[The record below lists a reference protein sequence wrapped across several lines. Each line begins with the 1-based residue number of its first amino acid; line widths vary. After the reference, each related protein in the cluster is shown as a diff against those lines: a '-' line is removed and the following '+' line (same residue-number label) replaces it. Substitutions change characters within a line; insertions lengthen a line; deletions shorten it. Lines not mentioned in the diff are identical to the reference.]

1 MKRFLNLL
9 LVAALTF
16 VTACTAPAEVADSI
30 SVPDLDMYA
39 SADGSTVTISVTA
52 SNKLWTAESDAD
64 WCVVEQGESNI
75 TLTIE
80 KNTATEERTAVVT
93 LTCGTAVTTIVV
105 CQAPVEDSIAVSTL
119 EVTTPASASTVI
131 VGVSASS
138 DDWSAK
144 SSADWCGV
152 EVGEGK
158 ITLSIAENTAKERTA
173 TVTLAC
179 GTAKC
184 QIKVTQADGT
194 VIIEDEILVADIQLN
209 MPANAGSLA
218 LNVTATGDWS
228 VLNEAEWLTA
238 EPNDQGV
245 LTLTFEANE
254 GAERSATIT
263 LVCGEAQT
271 VIAITQQEGQRIGVN
286 PTSLSFT
293 PEGGTLEIG
302 VSANVNWKASTKDT
316 KWLTVTTKNDVVTV
330 KATANTTESER
341 KGKVSITYT
350 DAATNAPTS
359 IDVEVVQSAYSVTY
373 LTESVVLNSDQTAA
387 TVKFTA
393 SNEWTASICFA
404 GSTWLEQIASPWATL
419 SATSGEAG
427 EQTLTVNFD
436 GSDFKERAVS
446 VVVKCGTL
454 SKALPITQKALPTP
468 ASGRKV
474 RIMTFNQNVQG
485 NKAIADV
492 ILGNNIDFV
501 ALQEVDV
508 NTERAGGQDQIKNL
522 KELTGYAGYFCKTI
536 NLQGGEYG
544 IGILSKKEALST
556 RYVDLPGSES
566 RKLFI
571 AEYDDFVFAA
581 THFTYMSETEMRKYH
596 YESALIV
603 TEELSKYPDKPV
615 ALGGDFNTETDINRA
630 KTFGEIMT
638 LMDLVSDPTVNT
650 WPNANSTYL
659 LDHLFF
665 KRDAKF
671 PYIWTDG
678 GAPDQSAADH
688 RPVWAELLLIEQ

>member
-9 LVAALTF
+9 VVVALTF
-16 VTACTAPAEVADSI
+16 VTACNTTPAEIADSI
-30 SVPDLDMYA
+30 SVPDLDMFA

-64 WCVVEQGESNI
+64 WCVVEQGEGSI
-75 TLTIE
+75 TLNIE
-80 KNTATEERTAVVT
+80 KNTAEERTATIT

-105 CQAPVEDSIAVSTL
+105 CQAPVEDTISVSTL
-119 EVTTPASASTVI
+119 EVTTPAAASTVI

-144 SSADWCGV
+144 SNADWCGV

-158 ITLSIAENTAKERTA
+158 ITLSIAENTAEERTA
-173 TVTLAC
+173 TVTLTC
-179 GTAKC
+179 GTATST
-184 QIKVTQADGT
+184 IEVTQEDGT
-194 VIIEDEILVADIQLN
+194 VIIEDEISVADILLN
-209 MPANAGSLA
+209 MPANAGSLT

-228 VLNEAEWLTA
+228 VLNEASWLTA

-271 VIAITQQEGQRIGVN
+271 VIEITQQEGQRIGVN

-302 VSANVNWKASTKDT
+302 VSANVSWKASTKDIS
-316 KWLTVTTKNDVVTV
+316 WLTVTTKKDIVTV
-330 KATANTTESER
+330 KAKANTGESER

-373 LTESVVLNSDQTAA
+373 QTESVVLNSDQTSA

-393 SNEWTASICFA
+393 SNDWTASICFA

-419 SATSGEAG
+419 SATSGDAG
-427 EQTLTVNFD
+427 EQTLTVNFN
-436 GSDFKERAVS
+436 GSDYKERAVS

-454 SKALPITQKALPTP
+454 SKALNITQKATP
-468 ASGRKV
+468 APSAGRKV
-474 RIMTFNQNVQG
+474 RIMTFNQNIKG
-485 NKAIADV
+485 NQAIADV
-492 ILGNNIDFV
+492 ITGHNIDFV

-508 NTERAGGQDQIKNL
+508 NTGRSGGKDQMESL
-522 KELTGYAGYFCKTI
+522 KELTGYNGAYFCKTI
-536 NLQGGEYG
+536 SFDGGDYG
-544 IGILSKKEALST
+544 IGILSKKAALST
-556 RYVDLPGSES
+556 RFVDLPGSEN
-566 RKLFI
+566 RKLLI

-581 THFTYMSETEMRKYH
+581 THFTYMSESEMRKYH

-615 ALGGDFNTETDINRA
+615 ALGGDFNTETDTNRA

-638 LMDLVSDPTVNT
+638 LMDLVSDPKVNT
-650 WPNANSTYL
+650 WPNTNSTYL

-688 RPVWAELLLIEQ
+688 RPVWAELQLLW

>member
-9 LVAALTF
+9 VVVALTF
-16 VTACTAPAEVADSI
+16 VTACSTTPAEVADSI

-64 WCVVEQGESNI
+64 WCVVEQGVSSI
-75 TLTIE
+75 TLTID
-80 KNTATEERTAVVT
+80 KNTTTEERMATIT
-93 LTCGTAVTTIVV
+93 LSCGTAVTTIVV
-105 CQAPVEDSIAVSTL
+105 YQEPVEDSIAVSTL
-119 EVTTPASASTVI
+119 DVTTPASASTVI

-138 DDWSAK
+138 DDWSAQ
-144 SSADWCGV
+144 SNVDWCGV

-158 ITLSIAENTAKERTA
+158 ITLSIAENTAEERTA
-173 TVTLAC
+173 TVTLTC
-179 GTAKC
+179 GTAEC
-184 QIKVTQADGT
+184 RIKVTQADGT
-194 VIIEDEILVADIQLN
+194 IIVEDEILVADILLN
-209 MPANAGSLA
+209 MPANAGSLT
-218 LNVTATGDWS
+218 LNVTATGEWS

-271 VIAITQQEGQRIGVN
+271 VVEITQQEGLRIGVN
-286 PTSLSFT
+286 PSSLSFT

-302 VSANVNWKASTKDT
+302 VSANVSWKASTKD
-316 KWLTVTTKNDVVTV
+316 KWMTVTTKNDVVTV

-373 LTESVVLNSDQTAA
+373 LSESVVLNSDQTSA
-387 TVKFTA
+387 TVKFDA

-404 GSTWLEQIASPWATL
+404 GSTWLEQIASPWSTL
-419 SATSGEAG
+419 SATSGAAG
-427 EQTLTVNFD
+427 ENTLTVNFN
-436 GSDFKERAVS
+436 GSDYKERTVS
-446 VVVKCGTL
+446 VVVKCGTI
-454 SKALPITQKALPTP
+454 SKVLNITQKATPTP
-468 ASGRKV
+468 SAGRKV
-474 RIMTFNQNVQG
+474 RIMTFNQNIKG
-485 NKAIADV
+485 NQAIADV
-492 ILGNNIDFV
+492 ITGYDIDFV

-508 NTERAGGQDQIKNL
+508 NTGRSGGKDQMESL
-522 KELTGYAGYFCKTI
+522 KELTGYKGAYFCKTI
-536 NLQGGEYG
+536 NYDGGEYG
-544 IGILSKKEALST
+544 IGILSKKAALST
-556 RYVDLPGSES
+556 RYVDLPGSEN
-566 RKLFI
+566 RKLLI
-571 AEYDDFVFAA
+571 AEYDDFVYAA
-581 THFTYMSETEMRKYH
+581 THFTYMSESEMRKYH

-603 TEELSKYPDKPV
+603 VEELSKYPDKPV

-638 LMDLVSDPTVNT
+638 LMDLVSDPNVNT
-650 WPNANSTYL
+650 WPNTNSTYL

-688 RPVWAELLLIEQ
+688 RPVWAELLLVQ

>member
-1 MKRFLNLL
+1 M
-9 LVAALTF
+9 
-16 VTACTAPAEVADSI
+16 
-30 SVPDLDMYA
+30 
-39 SADGSTVTISVTA
+39 
-52 SNKLWTAESDAD
+52 
-64 WCVVEQGESNI
+64 
-75 TLTIE
+75 
-80 KNTATEERTAVVT
+80 
-93 LTCGTAVTTIVV
+93 
-105 CQAPVEDSIAVSTL
+105 
-119 EVTTPASASTVI
+119 
-131 VGVSASS
+131 
-138 DDWSAK
+138 
-144 SSADWCGV
+144 
-152 EVGEGK
+152 
-158 ITLSIAENTAKERTA
+158 
-173 TVTLAC
+173 
-179 GTAKC
+179 
-184 QIKVTQADGT
+184 
-194 VIIEDEILVADIQLN
+194 
-209 MPANAGSLA
+209 
-218 LNVTATGDWS
+218 
-228 VLNEAEWLTA
+228 
-238 EPNDQGV
+238 
-245 LTLTFEANE
+245 
-254 GAERSATIT
+254 
-263 LVCGEAQT
+263 
-271 VIAITQQEGQRIGVN
+271 
-286 PTSLSFT
+286 
-293 PEGGTLEIG
+293 
-302 VSANVNWKASTKDT
+302 
-316 KWLTVTTKNDVVTV
+316 TV

-359 IDVEVVQSAYSVTY
+359 IDVEVVQSAYLVTY

-436 GSDFKERAVS
+436 GKDYKERAVS

-468 ASGRKV
+468 SSGRKV

>member
-9 LVAALTF
+9 LVALLTF
-16 VTACTAPAEVADSI
+16 VTACNNIPAEVADSI

-39 SADGSTVTISVTA
+39 SADGSSVSISVTA

-64 WCVVEQGESNI
+64 WCVVEQGEDCV

-80 KNTATEERTAVVT
+80 KNTADEERTAVVT
-93 LTCGTAVTTIVV
+93 LTCGTATTTIVV
-105 CQAPVEDSIAVSTL
+105 CQAPVEDAIAVSTL
-119 EVTTPASASTVI
+119 NVTTPAAASTVI
-131 VGVSASS
+131 VGVTASS
-138 DDWSAK
+138 DDWSAA

-158 ITLSIAENTAKERTA
+158 ITLSIAENTAEERTA
-173 TVTLAC
+173 TVTLTC

-184 QIKVTQADGT
+184 QLNVTQADGT
-194 VIIEDEILVADIQLN
+194 VIIEDEISVADIVLD
-209 MPANAGSLA
+209 MPASAGSLK

-238 EPNDQGV
+238 EPDDQGV

-271 VIAITQQEGQRIGVN
+271 VVEITQKEGLRIGVN

-302 VSANVNWKASTKDT
+302 VSANVTWKASTKD
-316 KWLTVTTKNDVVTV
+316 KWMTVTTKNDVVTV

-393 SNEWTASICFA
+393 SSDWTASICFA
-404 GSTWLEQIASPWATL
+404 GSTWLEQIASPWATV
-419 SATSGEAG
+419 SATSGAAG
-427 EQTLTVNFD
+427 ENTLTVNFNGKD
-436 GSDFKERAVS
+436 YKERAVS

-454 SKALPITQKALPTP
+454 SKALTITQKATP
-468 ASGRKV
+468 SPSAGRKV
-474 RIMTFNQNVQG
+474 RIMTFNQNVKG
-485 NKAIADV
+485 NQAIADV
-492 ILGNNIDFV
+492 ITGHNIDFV

-508 NTERAGGQDQIKNL
+508 NTGRSGGKDQMESL
-522 KELTGYAGYFCKTI
+522 KELTGYKGAYFCKTI
-536 NLQGGEYG
+536 NYDGGEYG
-544 IGILSKKEALST
+544 IGILSKKAALST
-556 RYVDLPGSES
+556 RFVDLPGSES
-566 RKLFI
+566 RKLLI
-571 AEYDDFVFAA
+571 AEYDDFVYAA
-581 THFTYMSETEMRKYH
+581 THFTYMSESEMRKYH

-603 TEELSKYPDKPV
+603 VEELSKYPDKPV

-630 KTFGEIMT
+630 KTFGEIMKI
-638 LMDLVSDPTVNT
+638 MDLVSDPSVNT
-650 WPNANSTYL
+650 WPNTNSTYL

-688 RPVWAELLLIEQ
+688 RPVWAELELLW